1 MPPEQP
7 GIGRLTS
14 TPQGVDMAD
23 GGSKPPQPMAPDTA
37 DDGMKPSRLG
47 APPHPLRPGGHLP
60 QIPRSSAEFG
70 GGGISLR
77 DAYPSPFTLRVL
89 RGYFAGTSRVR
100 CRDRGRRGEGRGFGA
115 SRRRNSRWRHDA
127 ASARA
132 RGGGLAGEVAVMDT
146 SGDLS
151 SLILGFHH
159 FRVSMAQQGMRRQG
173 WIV

>member
-1 MPPEQP
+1 MLLEIEELRQLVPPEQP

-23 GGSKPPQPMAPDTA
+23 GGSPHGGATRKPPQPMAPDTA
-37 DDGMKPSRLG
+37 VSGDSCRRNSRWRHEAASASGGMKPSRLG
-47 APPHPLRPGGHLP
+47 APPHPLRPAGHLP

-115 SRRRNSRWRHDA
+115 SQRRYSR
-127 ASARA
+127 
-132 RGGGLAGEVAVMDT
+132 
-146 SGDLS
+146 
-151 SLILGFHH
+151 
-159 FRVSMAQQGMRRQG
+159 
-173 WIV
+173 

>member
-1 MPPEQP
+1 VPPEQP

-89 RGYFAGTSRVR
+89 RGYDVAIGE
-100 CRDRGRRGEGRGFGA
+100 EGRGSDRRELRVTVTVVRS
-115 SRRRNSRWRHDA
+115 SRFLDGEEGGNAAQAAGHSEGLFYAARVISLSGQGGYKLVGIESRQ
-127 ASARA
+127 
-132 RGGGLAGEVAVMDT
+132 
-146 SGDLS
+146 
-151 SLILGFHH
+151 F
-159 FRVSMAQQGMRRQG
+159 
-173 WIV
+173 

>member
-47 APPHPLRPGGHLP
+47 APPHPLRPAGHLP

-89 RGYFAGTSRVR
+89 RGYFAGTSRVL
-100 CRDRGRRGEGRGFGA
+100 RGYDVAIGEGG
-115 SRRRNSRWRHDA
+115 
-127 ASARA
+127 A
-132 RGGGLAGEVAVMDT
+132 RGGASAPHGAETADGGMTPPRLGRAGA
-146 SGDLS
+146 G
-151 SLILGFHH
+151 
-159 FRVSMAQQGMRRQG
+159 
-173 WIV
+173 